1 MMILSVTSLELLSWE
16 TSDSFVSPCFK
27 LSFFELS
34 SKISSFSLRFSIVV
48 VFIYLLLKIVQKSLF
63 SFFPLFDILAF

>member
-1 MMILSVTSLELLSWE
+1 MMIFCVTSLELLSWAI
-16 TSDSFVSPCFK
+16 SDSFVSPCVK